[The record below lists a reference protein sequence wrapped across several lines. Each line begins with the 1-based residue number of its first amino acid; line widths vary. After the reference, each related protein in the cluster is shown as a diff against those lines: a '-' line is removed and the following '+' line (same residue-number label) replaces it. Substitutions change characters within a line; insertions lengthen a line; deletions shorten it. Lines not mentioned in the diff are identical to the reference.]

1 MRHSTS
7 HPPTYVVA
15 IGSNRRGRHGGPRA
29 EVAAALVLLGGEA
42 SPIIA
47 SAPLGPSTRTFANAA
62 LLIRSDEAPP
72 ALLARLK
79 AIERDFG
86 RRHGRRWGE
95 RVIDLDIILWS
106 GGTWRSPTLTIP
118 HPAFRARD
126 FVLRPMAAIAP
137 RWRDPRSARTVRQ
150 LHARLTRARAV
161 PNARR

>member
-7 HPPTYVVA
+7 HPSTYVVA
-15 IGSNRRGRHGGPRA
+15 IGSNRRGRHGPPRA
-29 EVAAALVLLGGEA
+29 EVAAAITLLDGTA
-42 SPIIA
+42 SPIIV

-62 LLIRSDEAPP
+62 VLIRSTVPPP
-72 ALLARLK
+72 ALLDRLK

-86 RRHGRRWGE
+86 RRRGRRWGE
-95 RVIDLDIILWS
+95 RVIDLDIVLWS

-118 HPAFRARD
+118 HPAFRMRD

-137 RWRDPRSARTVRQ
+137 RWRDPRTARTVRQ